1 MSGEEARRKDDCR
14 LQAGAPSATAFAGV
28 EAELGRQIREAALD
42 HEAFAMPLKVCEL
55 AECRATCCHDGAFLS
70 SEEAAVIR
78 AVVEGHR
85 ERLASYG
92 WTVEQALTREGN
104 RDRTVT
110 VSAADGELADDFPTH
125 FPRTRC
131 VFLDAEHRCVLQRL
145 AMDEGRH
152 PWWWKPVSCWMHPLL
167 LRARERGGR
176 PVLTVARPEDDP
188 AAAGGYPGF
197 GSFTPCGVPCEGG
210 EPAWRTLRGELEL
223 LGRIGGRDLLKELA
237 DPIVP

>member
-1 MSGEEARRKDDCR
+1 MNEERRSAAMPGR
-14 LQAGAPSATAFAGV
+14 LQTGAPNAIAFG
-28 EAELGRQIREAALD
+28 ELQAELGRQIHEAALD

-55 AECRATCCHDGAFLS
+55 ATCRATCCHDGAILS
-70 SEEAAVIR
+70 GEESEVIR
-78 AVVEGHR
+78 EVVEARR

-92 WTVEQALTREGN
+92 WTADACLAREGN

-110 VSAADGELADDFPTH
+110 VPAGDGQLAADFPAH

-176 PVLTVARPEDDP
+176 PVLTVAREDNDP
-188 AAAGGYPGF
+188 AAKPGHPGF
-197 GSFTPCGVPCEGG
+197 GSFTPCGMPCEGG

-223 LGRIGGRDLLKELA
+223 LGRIGARDLVAELGG
-237 DPIVP
+237 DR